1 MKLKFGI
8 IVFLLLATISHAAP
22 DIEGKWKSDK
32 AASMQFNQQYAIL
45 SASQEDFISQML
57 GNMIVEFDDGTARL
71 TMPAL
76 QIKKDG
82 RVSEYEGFEKKGR
95 YIMVGEDEDSI
106 VLKLH
111 GSDGAAT
118 LMVYHF
124 VSEDLIWVYVP
135 SASESI
141 DLHIREYFTRM
152 K

>member
-1 MKLKFGI
+1 MKFQFGI
-8 IVFLLLATISHAAP
+8 IIFLLMATISHAAP

-45 SASQEDFISQML
+45 SANQKDFISQML
-57 GNMIVEFDDGTARL
+57 GNMIVAFDDGTATL

-76 QIKKDG
+76 RIEKNG
-82 RVSEYEGFEKKGR
+82 EETEYERFEKKGR
-95 YIMVGEDEDSI
+95 YIIIGEDEDSI

-124 VSEDLIWVYVP
+124 VSEDQIWIYVP

-141 DLHIREYFTRM
+141 DLHIREYFSRM